1 MVPQTTRH
9 IRISPLITPK
19 CTTTMGLNTRK
30 LWVARHQNHNQHHQ
44 QTSNDQPTHKKKIG
58 KYIIASPVDLTLA
71 LQYVQ
76 DGGLEKT
83 RLQQIYD
90 KYGLTSWFIRDDV
103 VAMFHDSYSS
113 TQASLNVHR
122 SILRPVIGD
131 IDDPDAI
138 LLEDTVPT
146 SHQYRFNQKPSNEV
160 DFEIPE
166 TDYTI
171 LQEQYPE
178 LPWQNLKT
186 KIPWDTF

>member
-1 MVPQTTRH
+1 MQTTQKQK
-9 IRISPLITPK
+9 SPKNSQPSKKNGTPNFKEYLNIYIFTPK

-44 QTSNDQPTHKKKIG
+44 QTSNDQPTHKQKIG

-131 IDDPDAI
+131 IDDPDAPYYLRI
-138 LLEDTVPT
+138 QYYVPT
-146 SHQYRFNQKPSNEV
+146 N
-160 DFEIPE
+160 
-166 TDYTI
+166 TI
-171 LQEQYPE
+171 QP
-178 LPWQNLKT
+178 KT
-186 KIPWDTF
+186 IE